1 MKKFIKFAKMSGAGN
16 DFIIIDN
23 YKNNKV
29 KIKGSQINLICR
41 NKFSVGAD
49 GLMIIEKSK
58 DKKCDFSMRYFNS
71 DGNEAEMCGNGGRC
85 IAKYAFLKGY
95 AGKKMKFSA
104 KDGEHIAEIMDKINV
119 KLGMIEPFDIEK
131 NIEIKIDGKIIK
143 GHFANTGVP
152 HFVVPVNDLNKIDV
166 VNLGRTL
173 RFHRFFG
180 KSGTNVNFVY
190 KKSENYFSIRTY
202 ERGVENETFAC
213 GTGAVATAIL
223 MGQNS
228 PVKIKVKGGDLK
240 VYFNK
245 DGNELKNVF
254 LEGPATYIMEGTIF
268 NEALL

>member
-1 MKKFIKFAKMSGAGN
+1 MKEFIKFAKMSGAGN
-16 DFIIIDN
+16 DFIIIDS
-23 YKNNKV
+23 YKNKA
-29 KIKGSQINLICR
+29 KIKNSEINLICR

-49 GLMIIEKSK
+49 GLMIIEKSN
-58 DKKCDFSMRYFNS
+58 DKRYAFSMRYFNS

-85 IAKYAFLKGY
+85 IAKFAFLKGY
-95 AGKKMKFSA
+95 AGKQMKFLA
-104 KDGEHIAEIMDKINV
+104 KDGEHTAEIIDKINV
-119 KLGMIEPFDIEK
+119 KLGMIEPFDIKK
-131 NIEIKIDGKIIK
+131 NIEIKINGKIIK

-152 HFVVPVNDLNKIDV
+152 HFVVPVNDMNKVDV

-173 RFHRFFG
+173 RFHKFFG

-190 KKSENYFSIRTY
+190 KENENHFSIRTY

-228 PVKIKVKGGDLK
+228 PVKIKVIGGNLK
-240 VYFNK
+240 VYFDK
-245 DGNELKNVF
+245 QENEFKNVF

-268 NEALL
+268 DEALL